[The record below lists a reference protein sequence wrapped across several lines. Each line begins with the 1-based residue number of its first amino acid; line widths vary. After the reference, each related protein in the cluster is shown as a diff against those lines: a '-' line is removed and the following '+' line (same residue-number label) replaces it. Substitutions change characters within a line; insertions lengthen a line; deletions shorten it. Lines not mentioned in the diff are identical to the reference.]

1 MSTYDLPHFCD
12 DLRAIL
18 TADGVAGLPRVAEK
32 LRELLGNPAFV
43 TATFSEEMPP
53 GKRVLFH
60 DAQTDAYVLA
70 HVQAPKKTGAMK
82 AKRATTDPTS
92 FTRRRNRRRRGSFA

>member
-18 TADGVAGLPRVAEK
+18 SADGVAGLPRIAEK
-32 LRELLGNPAFV
+32 LQELLSNPAFV
-43 TATFSEEMPP
+43 AATFTDETPP

-70 HVQAPKKTGAMK
+70 HVQAPKKR
-82 AKRATTDPTS
+82 RA
-92 FTRRRNRRRRGSFA
+92 A